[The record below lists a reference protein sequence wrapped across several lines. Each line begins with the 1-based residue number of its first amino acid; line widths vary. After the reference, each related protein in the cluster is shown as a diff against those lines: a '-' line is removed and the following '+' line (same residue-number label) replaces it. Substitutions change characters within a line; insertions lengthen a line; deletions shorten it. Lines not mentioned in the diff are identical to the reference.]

1 MPEGDHD
8 TLLRTAWCKLLF
20 DKEKSHPGAELKTN
34 MLGSS
39 VEDLKRLTFILFF
52 VVITGNHIQKIQK
65 LNRSDTPLTS
75 SPPTTP
81 RCVSM

>member
-39 VEDLKRLTFILFF
+39 VEDLKRLTFIFF
-52 VVITGNHIQKIQK
+52 
-65 LNRSDTPLTS
+65 LL
-75 SPPTTP
+75 
-81 RCVSM
+81 